1 MLSVSRN
8 LVVLRPSLV
17 RRPARFVLVGAS
29 GVGVSTVVLWI
40 GTRDIG
46 LPAVL
51 GGLLAAMVSTFTN
64 FLLNDRFTWA
74 DRRRAGWGPWR
85 VRLQRYYVTTALG
98 NLIYVVV
105 LTTLVH
111 FVRFLDLLAN
121 LIAICTGGVINYIL
135 HNLWTWHAEE
145 RGS

>member
-1 MLSVSRN
+1 MTSVSRN
-8 LVVLRPSLV
+8 LVVMGPSLI

-29 GVGVSTVVLWI
+29 GVGVSTVILWI

-51 GGLLAAMVSTFTN
+51 GGLLAATLSTFTN
-64 FLLNDRFTWA
+64 FLLNDRFTWG
-74 DRRRAGWGPWR
+74 DRRRAGWGPWL
-85 VRLQRYYVTTALG
+85 VRLQRYYVATALG

-111 FVRFLDLLAN
+111 SVRFLDLLAN
-121 LIAICTGGVINYIL
+121 LIAIGTGGAFNYIL
-135 HNLWTWHAEE
+135 HDLWTWHAGE